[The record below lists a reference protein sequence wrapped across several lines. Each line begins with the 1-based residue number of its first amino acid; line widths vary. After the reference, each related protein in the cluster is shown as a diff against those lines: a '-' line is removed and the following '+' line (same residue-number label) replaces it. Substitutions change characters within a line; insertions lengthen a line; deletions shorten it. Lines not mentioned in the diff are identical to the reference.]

1 MFLEKD
7 FEILGEIFS
16 MARVNCVN
24 TDPKNRSL
32 LENVM
37 NFEAIIKG
45 KFTEANKQL
54 GFEEEVPEPEA
65 KMEVQEGEVE
75 ASEVAESTEQ
85 AITRVGLGLPFFKL
99 RYNE

>member
-37 NFEAIIKG
+37 NFEAIMKG
-45 KFTEANKQL
+45 KLSEANKQL
-54 GFEEEVPEPEA
+54 GFVEETPEPEVE
-65 KMEVQEGEVE
+65 MQVQEGTVE
-75 ASEVAESTEQ
+75 EGEETIAQSAE
-85 AITRVGLGLPFFKL
+85 
-99 RYNE
+99 

>member
-7 FEILGEIFS
+7 LEIMGEIFS

-32 LENVM
+32 IENVM

-45 KFTEANKQL
+45 KLAEANKQL
-54 GFEEEVPEPEA
+54 GFEEQVPEPET
-65 KMEVQEGEVE
+65 KMEVQEGDVEV
-75 ASEVAESTEQ
+75 SETIAESTE
-85 AITRVGLGLPFFKL
+85 
-99 RYNE
+99 